1 MSNLFRFIGCCSLSF
16 VATLSASLA
25 AAADASDRESA
36 QIEEITIV
44 GSTAG
49 AKQMTGAARFI
60 GPERLEAFHHSD
72 IQKVLREVPGVSLQ
86 IEDGY
91 GLRPNISIRGVASE
105 RSSRIT
111 LLEDN
116 ILIAPAPY
124 SAPSAYYFPTMG
136 RMHAVEVLKGP
147 AAISQGPYT
156 IGGALNLVS
165 TPIANRA
172 KMDLFAE
179 AGSDATQRLHFTAQQ
194 PLNDQAV
201 LLIDAHHWRS
211 DGFQTIDRSDRET
224 GLSITDYTAKLRV
237 RSNDARHEWVA
248 KLQTTQQ
255 SSNQSYLGLTDQ
267 DFGQSPTR
275 RYGLS
280 ELDSIETD
288 HQQQVLFYR
297 FKATPTT
304 ELEIALYN
312 NEHARNWFKTEKLDI
327 DGSQNAD
334 SFAGKNWL
342 TVIQTINTAA
352 VSGLAEPYQSI
363 LDGAADTAPGSIG
376 LRANAREYFSRGVQ
390 TKLTHSLQTES
401 IDYDF
406 EAGLRL
412 HKDGEDRLQRDS
424 TYHQSGG
431 QLLLDDLGRWGNAGN
446 RLQTAEAVAAY
457 FQSRI
462 TFKSAVLSPGL
473 RLERIRQDRTRWETR
488 ADRTTDPAD
497 RSLDNLRDQRR
508 NKVQVLLPGVG
519 LLWPLSPAVSV
530 VAGVHRGFT
539 TPSNAPGVEPETALN
554 YELGFRTSGRTAIE
568 AIYFLSDYDNLLG
581 QCTASSGAQC
591 NPGDSFN
598 GNAATV
604 QGLELTAQR
613 DFATQTGLT
622 FSVNLNYTYL
632 DGQFD
637 TDIAD
642 TAFFGDVRAGDPI
655 PYLPQH
661 QLHIGL
667 GFLTSHWSH
676 YLDFSYQDAVC
687 VKASCN
693 LYETT
698 ESQATLDL
706 SSHYELNAQTS
717 IFAKIENLADQT
729 NLVARQPYGAR
740 PNRGRTMAFGF
751 SVSL

>member
-1 MSNLFRFIGCCSLSF
+1 MSKLFRFIGCCGLSLI
-16 VATLSASLA
+16 AALSTSLLA
-25 AAADASDRESA
+25 NADVSDQKSA

-44 GSTAG
+44 GSVAG

-165 TPIANRA
+165 TPFADRA

-194 PLNDQAV
+194 PLGDQVA
-201 LLIDAHHWRS
+201 LLVDGHHWRS
-211 DGFQTIDRSDRET
+211 DGFQAIDRSDRNT

-280 ELDSIETD
+280 ELDAIETD

-297 FKATPTT
+297 FKMTPTT
-304 ELEIALYN
+304 ELEVALYN

-327 DGSQNAD
+327 DGSQDAD
-334 SFAGKNWL
+334 TFAGKNWL
-342 TVIQTINTAA
+342 AVIQAINTATDA
-352 VSGLAEPYQSI
+352 SLAEDYQSI
-363 LDGAADTAPGSIG
+363 LDGAEDTAPGSIG
-376 LRANAREYFSRGVQ
+376 LRANAREYFSRGAQ
-390 TKLTHSLQTES
+390 AKLTHSLQTES

-424 TYHQSGG
+424 TYHQSRGK
-431 QLLLDDLGRWGNAGN
+431 LLLDDLGRWGNAGN
-446 RLQTAEAVAAY
+446 QRQTAEAVAAY
-457 FQSRI
+457 VQSRI
-462 TFKSAVLSPGL
+462 TFKSVVLSPGL
-473 RLERIRQDRTRWETR
+473 RLERIRQDRTRWETQ
-488 ADRTTDPAD
+488 ASRTTDPAD

-508 NKVQVLLPGVG
+508 NKVQVLLPGIG
-519 LLWPLSPAVSV
+519 LLWPLTPTVSV
-530 VAGVHRGFT
+530 VAGVHKGFT
-539 TPSNAPGVEPETALN
+539 TPSNAPGVEPETAVN
-554 YELGFRTSGRTAIE
+554 YELGFRSSGRTGLE

-591 NPGDSFN
+591 TPGDSFN

-613 DFATQTGLT
+613 EYATRTGLT

-632 DGQFD
+632 DGHFD

-642 TAFFGDVRAGDPI
+642 TAFFGDVSTGDPI

-667 GFLTSHWSH
+667 GFLTTRWSH
-676 YLDFSYQDAVC
+676 FLDFGYQDAVC
-687 VKASCN
+687 VKASCT
-693 LYETT
+693 LFETT
-698 ESQATLDL
+698 QSQATLDL
-706 SSHYELNAQTS
+706 SSHYELNARTA
-717 IFAKIENLADQT
+717 IFAKIENVTDQN

-740 PNRGRTMAFGF
+740 PNRGRSMALGF
-751 SVSL
+751 SISL

>member
-280 ELDSIETD
+280 ELDAIETD
-288 HQQQVLFYR
+288 HR
-297 FKATPTT
+297 A
-304 ELEIALYN
+304 
-312 NEHARNWFKTEKLDI
+312 
-327 DGSQNAD
+327 
-334 SFAGKNWL
+334 AG
-342 TVIQTINTAA
+342 
-352 VSGLAEPYQSI
+352 
-363 LDGAADTAPGSIG
+363 
-376 LRANAREYFSRGVQ
+376 
-390 TKLTHSLQTES
+390 
-401 IDYDF
+401 
-406 EAGLRL
+406 
-412 HKDGEDRLQRDS
+412 
-424 TYHQSGG
+424 
-431 QLLLDDLGRWGNAGN
+431 
-446 RLQTAEAVAAY
+446 
-457 FQSRI
+457 
-462 TFKSAVLSPGL
+462 
-473 RLERIRQDRTRWETR
+473 
-488 ADRTTDPAD
+488 
-497 RSLDNLRDQRR
+497 
-508 NKVQVLLPGVG
+508 
-519 LLWPLSPAVSV
+519 
-530 VAGVHRGFT
+530 
-539 TPSNAPGVEPETALN
+539 
-554 YELGFRTSGRTAIE
+554 
-568 AIYFLSDYDNLLG
+568 
-581 QCTASSGAQC
+581 CSS
-591 NPGDSFN
+591 
-598 GNAATV
+598 
-604 QGLELTAQR
+604 
-613 DFATQTGLT
+613 
-622 FSVNLNYTYL
+622 
-632 DGQFD
+632 
-637 TDIAD
+637 
-642 TAFFGDVRAGDPI
+642 TAFKP
-655 PYLPQH
+655 
-661 QLHIGL
+661 
-667 GFLTSHWSH
+667 
-676 YLDFSYQDAVC
+676 
-687 VKASCN
+687 
-693 LYETT
+693 
-698 ESQATLDL
+698 
-706 SSHYELNAQTS
+706 
-717 IFAKIENLADQT
+717 
-729 NLVARQPYGAR
+729 R
-740 PNRGRTMAFGF
+740 PPPN
-751 SVSL
+751 

>member
-16 VATLSASLA
+16 LAIHSASLA

-194 PLNDQAV
+194 PLSEQAV
-201 LLIDAHHWRS
+201 LMMDAHHWRS

-288 HQQQVLFYR
+288 HKQQVLFYR
-297 FKATPTT
+297 FQATPTT
-304 ELEIALYN
+304 ELEVALYN

-352 VSGLAEPYQSI
+352 DSGLAEPYQSI

-390 TKLTHSLQTES
+390 AKLTHSLQTGS

-462 TFKSAVLSPGL
+462 TFKSVLISPGL

-497 RSLDNLRDQRR
+497 RSLGNLRDQRR

-604 QGLELTAQR
+604 RGLELTAQR
-613 DFATQTGLT
+613 DFATQAGLT

-632 DGQFD
+632 DGHFD

-642 TAFFGDVRAGDPI
+642 TAFFGDVQAGDPI

-693 LYETT
+693 PYETT

-706 SSHYELNAQTS
+706 SSHYELNARTS
-717 IFAKIENLADQT
+717 IFAKIENLADQN

>member
-16 VATLSASLA
+16 LAIHSASLA

-194 PLNDQAV
+194 PLSEQAV
-201 LLIDAHHWRS
+201 LMMDAHHWRS

-288 HQQQVLFYR
+288 HKQQVLFYR
-297 FKATPTT
+297 FQATPTT
-304 ELEIALYN
+304 ELEVALYN

-352 VSGLAEPYQSI
+352 DSGLAEPYQSI

-390 TKLTHSLQTES
+390 AKLTHSLQTGS

-462 TFKSAVLSPGL
+462 TFKSVLISPGL

-497 RSLDNLRDQRR
+497 RSLGNLRDQRR

-604 QGLELTAQR
+604 RGLELTAQR
-613 DFATQTGLT
+613 DFATQAGLT

-632 DGQFD
+632 DGHFD

-642 TAFFGDVRAGDPI
+642 TAFFGDVQAGDPI

-693 LYETT
+693 PYETT

-706 SSHYELNAQTS
+706 SSHYELNARTS

>member
-1 MSNLFRFIGCCSLSF
+1 MPNLFRFIGCCSLSF

-172 KMDLFAE
+172 KIDLFAE

-390 TKLTHSLQTES
+390 AKLTHSLQTES

>member
-1 MSNLFRFIGCCSLSF
+1 MSKFIRFIGCCGLSF
-16 VATLSASLA
+16 IAPLSTSLA
-25 AAADASDRESA
+25 AKVDAPDRDA
-36 QIEEITIV
+36 PQIEEITIV
-44 GSTAG
+44 GSVAG
-49 AKQMTGAARFI
+49 AKQMTGAAHFI
-60 GPERLEAFHHSD
+60 GSERLDAFHHSD
-72 IQKVLREVPGVSLQ
+72 IQKILREVPGVSLQ

-136 RMHAVEVLKGP
+136 RMHAVEILKGP

-165 TPIANRA
+165 TPMTDRA
-172 KMDLFAE
+172 KIDLFAE
-179 AGSDATQRLHFTAQQ
+179 AGSDATQRLQVTAQQ
-194 PLNDQAV
+194 PLGDQVAV
-201 LLIDAHHWRS
+201 LVDAHHWRS
-211 DGFQTIDRSDRET
+211 DGFQTIDRSDRDT

-237 RSNDARHEWVA
+237 RSNDARHEWVV

-255 SSNQSYLGLTDQ
+255 LSNQSYLGLTDQ
-267 DFGQSPTR
+267 NFSQSPTR

-280 ELDSIETD
+280 ELDAIETD
-288 HQQQVLFYR
+288 HRQQVVFYR
-297 FKATPTT
+297 FQARPTT
-304 ELEIALYN
+304 ELEVALYN

-327 DGSQNAD
+327 DGSPDAGTF
-334 SFAGKNWL
+334 SGKNWL
-342 TVIQTINTAA
+342 SVIQAINTAA
-352 VSGLAEPYQSI
+352 DTNLAESYQSI
-363 LDGAADTAPGSIG
+363 LDGTADTALGSIL
-376 LRANAREYFSRGVQ
+376 LRANAREYFSRGIQ
-390 TKLTHSLQTES
+390 AKLTHSLQTES
-401 IDYDF
+401 IEYDF

-412 HKDGEDRLQRDS
+412 HEDGEDRLQRDS
-424 TYHQSGG
+424 TYHQSLG

-446 RLQTAEAVAAY
+446 QLQTADAVAAY

-473 RLERIRQDRTRWETR
+473 RLERIQQDRTRWETR
-488 ADRTTDPAD
+488 ASRTTDPAD
-497 RSLDNLRDQRR
+497 RSLGNLRDRR
-508 NKVQVLLPGVG
+508 TNKVQVLLPGVG
-519 LLWPLSPAVSV
+519 LLWPLTPTMSV
-530 VAGVHRGFT
+530 VAGVHKGFT
-539 TPSNAPGVEPETALN
+539 TPSNAPGVKPETALN
-554 YELGFRTSGRTAIE
+554 YELGFRTSGQTALE

-591 NPGDSFN
+591 TPGDSFN

-613 DFATQTGLT
+613 DYATRTGLT
-622 FSVNLNYTYL
+622 FSLNLNYTYL
-632 DGQFD
+632 DGHFD

-661 QLHIGL
+661 QLHLGV
-667 GFLTSHWSH
+667 GFLTRHWSH
-676 YLDFSYQDAVC
+676 YLDVSYQGAVC
-687 VKASCN
+687 VKASCD

-706 SSHYELNAQTS
+706 SSHYELNARTS
-717 IFAKIENLADQT
+717 IYAKVENLTDQT
-729 NLVARQPYGAR
+729 YLVARQPYGAR

>member
-1 MSNLFRFIGCCSLSF
+1 MPNLFRFIGCCSLSF

-390 TKLTHSLQTES
+390 AKLTHSLQTES

-554 YELGFRTSGRTAIE
+554 YELGFRTSGRMAIE

>member
-16 VATLSASLA
+16 LAIYSASLA

-194 PLNDQAV
+194 PLSEQAV
-201 LLIDAHHWRS
+201 LMMDAHHWRS

-288 HQQQVLFYR
+288 HKQQVLFYR
-297 FKATPTT
+297 FQATPTT
-304 ELEIALYN
+304 ELEVALYN

-352 VSGLAEPYQSI
+352 DSGLAEPYQSI

-390 TKLTHSLQTES
+390 AKLTHSLQTGS

-462 TFKSAVLSPGL
+462 TFKSVLISPGL

-497 RSLDNLRDQRR
+497 RSLGNLRDQRR

-604 QGLELTAQR
+604 RGLELTAQR
-613 DFATQTGLT
+613 DFATQAGLT

-632 DGQFD
+632 DGHFD

-642 TAFFGDVRAGDPI
+642 TAFFGDVQAGDPI

-693 LYETT
+693 PYETT

-706 SSHYELNAQTS
+706 SSHYELNARTS
-717 IFAKIENLADQT
+717 IFAKIENLADQN

>member
-16 VATLSASLA
+16 LAIHSASLA

-194 PLNDQAV
+194 PLSEQAV
-201 LLIDAHHWRS
+201 LMMDAHHWRS

-288 HQQQVLFYR
+288 HKQQVLFYR
-297 FKATPTT
+297 FQATPTT
-304 ELEIALYN
+304 ELEVALYN

-352 VSGLAEPYQSI
+352 DSGLAEPYQSI

-390 TKLTHSLQTES
+390 AKLTHSLQTGS

-457 FQSRI
+457 LQSRI
-462 TFKSAVLSPGL
+462 TFKSVLISPGL

-497 RSLDNLRDQRR
+497 RSLGNLRDQRR

-604 QGLELTAQR
+604 RGLELTAQR
-613 DFATQTGLT
+613 DFATQAGLT

-632 DGQFD
+632 DGHFD

-642 TAFFGDVRAGDPI
+642 TAFFGDVQAGDPI

-693 LYETT
+693 PYETT

-706 SSHYELNAQTS
+706 SSHYELNARTS

>member
-1 MSNLFRFIGCCSLSF
+1 MSKLVRFFGCCSLSF
-16 VATLSASLA
+16 IALLSTSLA
-25 AAADASDRESA
+25 AAAEASDRESA

-44 GSTAG
+44 GSIAA

-72 IQKVLREVPGVSLQ
+72 IQKILREVPGVSLQ

-156 IGGALNLVS
+156 IGGALNMVS
-165 TPIANRA
+165 TPIADRA

-179 AGSDATQRLHFTAQQ
+179 AGSDATQRLHVSAQQ
-194 PLNDQAV
+194 PLNDQVA

-211 DGFQTIDRSDRET
+211 DGFQAIDRSDRNT
-224 GLSITDYTAKLRV
+224 GLSITDYTAKMRV
-237 RSNDARHEWVA
+237 RSNDARHEWVV

-267 DFGQSPTR
+267 DFGQAPSR

-280 ELDSIETD
+280 ELDAIETD
-288 HQQQVLFYR
+288 HQQQALFYR
-297 FKATPTT
+297 FQATPAT
-304 ELEIALYN
+304 ELEVTLYN

-327 DGSQNAD
+327 DGSQDAD
-334 SFAGKNWL
+334 YFTGKNWL

-352 VSGLAEPYQSI
+352 DSSLADAYQNI
-363 LDGAADTAPGSIG
+363 LDGTADTAPGSIG
-376 LRANAREYFSRGVQ
+376 LRANARSYFSRGIQ
-390 TKLTHSLQTES
+390 AKLTHGLQTES

-406 EAGLRL
+406 EVGLRL

-424 TYHQSGG
+424 TYHQSRG

-446 RLQTAEAVAAY
+446 QLQTADALAAY
-457 FQSRI
+457 FQSRL
-462 TFKSAVLSPGL
+462 TFKSVVFSPGL
-473 RLERIRQDRTRWETR
+473 RLERIRQFRTRWETR
-488 ADRTTDPAD
+488 LSQTIDPAD
-497 RSLDNLRDQRR
+497 RSAFNLRDQRANR
-508 NKVQVLLPGVG
+508 VQVLLPGVG
-519 LLWPLSPAVSV
+519 VLWPINSALTIVG
-530 VAGVHRGFT
+530 GVHKGFT
-539 TPSNAPGVEPETALN
+539 TPSNAPGVKPETALN
-554 YELGFRTSGRTAIE
+554 YELGFRTSGPTGLE
-568 AIYFLSDYDNLLG
+568 ALYFLSDYDNLLG

-604 QGLELTAQR
+604 QGVELTAHR
-613 DFATQTGLT
+613 DYATATGLT
-622 FSVNLNYTYL
+622 FSINLNYTYL
-632 DGQFD
+632 DGHFD

-642 TAFFGDVRAGDPI
+642 TAFFGDVRRGDPI

-661 QLHIGL
+661 QLHLGL
-667 GFLTSHWSH
+667 GFLTPRWSH
-676 YLDFSYQDAVC
+676 YLDFGYQDAVC
-687 VKASCN
+687 VKASCD

-706 SSHYELNAQTS
+706 SSHYELNARTS
-717 IFAKIENLADQT
+717 IFAKIENVTDQA